1 MKDWNQR
8 LLTTTNDLF
17 ILILSIPFYIS
28 IVSTFSSF
36 FYYSVLNFRLD
47 NQLKV
52 RLELLRRLEESKP
65 SIYLVDFEIDDEIE
79 MGQ

>member
-17 ILILSIPFYIS
+17 ILILSIPFYIL